1 MRRWSAQSGL
11 YIFYANQAGKSGP
24 SWFPGLVLV
33 TDPHGQLVAEHLP
46 TEGMLVTAVSRRALA
61 AACPTGPDAED
72 DTAVGP
78 VNSAG
83 QAFPSAPCGPRAVAA
98 DHRMPAGAAVS

>member
-1 MRRWSAQSGL
+1 MRQWSAQSGL

-46 TEGMLVTAVSRRALA
+46 TEGMVVTEVSRDVRA
-61 AACPTGPDAED
+61 AACPMGPDEEAD
-72 DTAVGP
+72 DADGP

-83 QAFPSAPCGPRAVAA
+83 RAVSVRAVAGNCT
-98 DHRMPAGAAVS
+98 PAGEVVMVAGQ